1 MSVGRDGR
9 DSGRLHG
16 ELQCDAGGD
25 DRESVL
31 AEGRHQLYDSHEDR
45 RELRRDE
52 EDVLRVNRKRGGR
65 PTRP

>member
-31 AEGRHQLYDSHEDR
+31 AEGRHQLHDSHQDR
-45 RELRRDE
+45 RELRCVQK
-52 EDVLRVNRKRGGR
+52 DVLRAADSIRLK
-65 PTRP
+65 